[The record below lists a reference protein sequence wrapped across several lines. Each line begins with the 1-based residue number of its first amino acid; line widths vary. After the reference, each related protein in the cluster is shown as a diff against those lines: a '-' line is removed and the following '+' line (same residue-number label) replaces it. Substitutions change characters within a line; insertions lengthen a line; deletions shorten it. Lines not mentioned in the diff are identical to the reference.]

1 MSGASAGAGDRHPDD
16 HEPAPR
22 HLDRAPGSRYA
33 PPGGPAAGP
42 SRGGRTRALLAAG
55 GVAGAGAVLWFAL
68 GEIELGPGLLAAAAA
83 VGWAV
88 ALALAWG
95 GNGAGFPR
103 RGTRVTVAAG
113 LAAGAIVVGFLAN
126 WAWAR
131 GEGGVLDPFA
141 YLDQRWGLLAW
152 VDIVVAALAAAIRA
166 R

>member
-1 MSGASAGAGDRHPDD
+1 MSTPPAGAGDRRPDD
-16 HEPAPR
+16 VAPGAR
-22 HLDRAPGSRYA
+22 RLERAPGTRYE
-33 PPGGPAAGP
+33 PPDGPAPHAP
-42 SRGGRTRALLAAG
+42 RGGRTRALAAAG

-95 GNGAGFPR
+95 GDGAGFED
-103 RGTRVTVAAG
+103 RGSRIAVAAG
-113 LAAGAIVVGFLAN
+113 LAGAAIVVGFLAN

-131 GEGGVLDPFA
+131 SEGGVLDPFA

-152 VDIVVAALAAAIRA
+152 VDIAVAAVTAAIRA